1 MTTFRSFP
9 TAPKPHQYVGVS
21 AVISWRGDQLNKISF
36 ADLTSF
42 YLKYTGPVSSPINKT
57 SMKIVKHIFRRSNA
71 KHQAKAEA
79 DEGAKHAVLVKTIK
93 KRALL
98 IGVKD
103 IREPVKGVRAGVK
116 PPQRGPVTQLKS
128 RLKVVRK
135 TNKLQSLK
143 GPHRDVREMREL
155 LISELHPFFVIASL
169 CLTSLDTRYLQV
181 LT

>member
-1 MTTFRSFP
+1 M
-9 TAPKPHQYVGVS
+9 S
-21 AVISWRGDQLNKISF
+21 AFQLSHFLDRNQLNKTSF

-42 YLKYTGPVSSPINKT
+42 RLKYTGSVSSPINKT
-57 SMKIVKHIFRRSNA
+57 TMKIVKHIFRRSNA
-71 KHQAKAEA
+71 KQQARAEA
-79 DEGAKHAVLVKTIK
+79 DEKAKHAVLVKPIK

-128 RLKVVRK
+128 RLKAARK

-143 GPHRDVREMREL
+143 GSHRDVREMREL
-155 LISELHPFFVIASL
+155 LISELDIFFVITSL

-181 LT
+181 RTS